1 MSPNKPQTVPRR
13 IPAESLAPDAPLGAV
28 AARLALGAPVA
39 AAPSPR
45 VRRLLLARVRA
56 AVQTPPAGWRF
67 ESVAAGEGWRSAG
80 FPGVRAKTLSVD
92 EARDVVM
99 LLLEIAPGAR
109 IPDHLHDDGADEGLV
124 ISGDVVTGGRLM
136 RAGDYYYAG
145 AGTPHTKTVSP
156 SGCTAL
162 VSLTNRAWKKWRSL
176 AAV

>member
-1 MSPNKPQTVPRR
+1 MSPKKSKPLPRR
-13 IPAESLAPDAPLGAV
+13 IAADTLEPSAPLGAV
-28 AARLALGAPVA
+28 AARIALGAPVA

-45 VRRLLLARVRA
+45 VRAQLLARVRA
-56 AVQTPPAGWRF
+56 SLRTPPAGWRF

-136 RAGDYYYAG
+136 RAGDYYHAG
-145 AGTPHTKTVSP
+145 AGTPHTNTVSTG
-156 SGCTAL
+156 GCTAL
-162 VSLTNRAWKKWRSL
+162 VSLTNRAWKKWRSF
-176 AAV
+176 AEA

>member
-1 MSPNKPQTVPRR
+1 MSPKKSKTVPRR
-13 IPAESLAPDAPLGAV
+13 LPADSLAPDTPLGAV

-45 VRRLLLARVRA
+45 VRAQLLARARESVR
-56 AVQTPPAGWRF
+56 TTPAGWRF
-67 ESVAAGEGWRSAG
+67 ESMQASEGWRTAG

-92 EARDVVM
+92 EARDVVL

-136 RAGDYYYAG
+136 KAGDYYYAG
-145 AGTPHTKTVSP
+145 EGTPHTNTVSP

-162 VSLTNRAWKKWRSL
+162 VSLTARAWKKWRAL
-176 AAV
+176 TVA